1 MTGKVY
7 YSRFDSPFGHVFVA
21 STPKGVC
28 LIRFSPVSFSK
39 NTEAKFLSLLRQ
51 RFHRTKFKSE
61 IIRDDKV
68 LGDVKE
74 TLLDY
79 FNGDPVSFT
88 IPLDL
93 SIGTQFQR
101 KVWRKVREIPYGEL
115 RSYKWVARSIG
126 SAHASRAVGNA
137 VGRNPVAPIVPCH
150 RVVCSDGSL
159 GGYTSGIAIK
169 KRLLSLEG
177 VIANGS
183 TVI

>member
-1 MTGKVY
+1 M
-7 YSRFDSPFGHVFVA
+7 
-21 STPKGVC
+21 
-28 LIRFSPVSFSK
+28 
-39 NTEAKFLSLLRQ
+39 
-51 RFHRTKFKSE
+51 FHRTKFKSE
-61 IIRDDKV
+61 AIRDDKA

-79 FNGDPVSFT
+79 FNGNPVSFKV
-88 IPLDL
+88 PLDL

-115 RSYKWVARSIG
+115 RSYKWVSRSIG

-159 GGYTSGIAIK
+159 GGYTSGITIK
-169 KRLLSLEG
+169 KRLLNLEG
-177 VIANGS
+177 VIADGS
-183 TVI
+183 ATI